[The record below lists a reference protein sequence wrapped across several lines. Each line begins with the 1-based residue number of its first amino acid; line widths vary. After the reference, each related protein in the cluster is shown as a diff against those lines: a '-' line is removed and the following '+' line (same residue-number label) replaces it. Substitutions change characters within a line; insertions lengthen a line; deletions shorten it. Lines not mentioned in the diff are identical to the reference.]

1 MLLTSHGTGGERR
14 RLRIHSERHRP
25 MAWRGFDLADL
36 VFEADSTDGRTYR
49 FSLSAADVAAVASAA
64 GAAGRFRHVAALFVH
79 PRGPYSGRPDVDAWT
94 AARDARRYSGPWP
107 VVAHPPCA
115 RWSAYTF
122 FARGGVKQDKQ
133 IGDDG
138 GCFAAALR
146 AVRTWGGVL
155 EHPRYSRAWPAFGI
169 QRPPRGGGWQRLGCG
184 GWTCEVWQG
193 RYGGKVPKP
202 TWLYYYGARPPAPL
216 DWKVATKREA
226 VFTTFYRNDRRRS
239 RRSGL
244 TLQSTQQRSR
254 TPDRFRDVLL
264 ELARG
269 AGGAAQGARGASVE
283 IRPSRAAGERG

>member
-1 MLLTSHGTGGERR
+1 MMRLVSHGTGGERR
-14 RLRIHSERHRP
+14 RLRVHCGRDR
-25 MAWRGFDLADL
+25 ALVYRGRELGEH

-49 FSLSAADVAAVASAA
+49 FSLSAADMAAA
-64 GAAGRFRHVAALFVH
+64 GAAGRFRRVAALFVH
-79 PRGPYSGRPDVDAWT
+79 PRGPYAGMADVDAWPV
-94 AARDARRYSGPWP
+94 ARDARRYSGPWP

-146 AVRTWGGVL
+146 AVRTWGGVI
-155 EHPRYSRAWPAFGI
+155 EHPRYSRAWRAFGI
-169 QRPPRGGGWQRLGCG
+169 QRPPRGGGWQRLACG

-202 TWLYYYGARPPAPL
+202 TWLYYYGVRPPASL

-226 VFTTFYRNDRRRS
+226 VFSTFHRNDRRGS
-239 RRSGL
+239 RRSAL
-244 TLQSTQQRSR
+244 TLMSTQQRSR
-254 TPDRFRDVLL
+254 TPDRFRDVLI

-269 AGGAAQGARGASVE
+269 AIEGGAGGAVLGARRATVE
-283 IRPSRAAGERG
+283 IRPSRAA